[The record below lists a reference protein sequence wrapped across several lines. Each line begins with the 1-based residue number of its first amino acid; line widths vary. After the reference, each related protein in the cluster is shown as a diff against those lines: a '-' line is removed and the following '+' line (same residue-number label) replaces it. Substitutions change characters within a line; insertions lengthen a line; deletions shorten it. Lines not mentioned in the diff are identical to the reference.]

1 MQETTTHT
9 TKRGRG
15 RPAKPKQVHQN
26 VPVRVFLT
34 PQQAEKLASRA
45 AAAGLPVST
54 YIRQVLKIK

>member
-1 MQETTTHT
+1 M
-9 TKRGRG
+9 KRGRG

-34 PQQAEKLASRA
+34 PQQAEKLSSRA

>member
-1 MQETTTHT
+1 MEEQLSNN
-9 TKRGRG
+9 KRGRG
-15 RPAKPKQVHQN
+15 RPAKPKQAHQN

-54 YIRQVLKIK
+54 FIRVEVLKLK